1 MPSVSG
7 SALSTSTRVRRL
19 AASIG
24 PMAAIPLSPAKCRSI
39 RHTAGCF
46 RRTASM
52 VSGTVRATVT
62 W

>member
-19 AASIG
+19 TSSIG
-24 PMAAIPLSPAKCRSI
+24 RMAAIPLSPAKCRSI
-39 RHTAGCF
+39 RHTAGCT
-46 RRTASM
+46 RRTDSIVA
-52 VSGTVRATVT
+52 GTVRATVT